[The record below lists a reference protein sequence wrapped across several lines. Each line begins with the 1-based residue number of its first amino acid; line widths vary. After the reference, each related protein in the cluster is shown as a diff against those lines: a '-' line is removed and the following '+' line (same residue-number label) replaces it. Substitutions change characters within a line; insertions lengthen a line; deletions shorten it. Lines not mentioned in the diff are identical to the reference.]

1 MHLSPL
7 QKIVVVFADPPTILK
22 SITLVMLAITL
33 KVCSPGRNIMV
44 VFDRKYSVAF
54 SIYWERRWQGV
65 EGHAVSSEG
74 VT

>member
-1 MHLSPL
+1 
-7 QKIVVVFADPPTILK
+7 
-22 SITLVMLAITL
+22 
-33 KVCSPGRNIMV
+33 MV